1 MLGLRCCMVF
11 SLYVESRGYS
21 LVAVCGLLIM
31 VASLVERGIQVHGLR
46 SLQHRGSVVSAPR
59 LQRTGSVAVAHG
71 LSCSLACGIFLDQ
84 GSNLCLLHWQ
94 ADSLPPSHHISV
106 LICHISSAWCHM
118 WHRTM
123 ELASSNLYW
132 LVSWYGFIG
141 FCLFFFFPRVLGP
154 ALFLCSWWLG
164 SFWGEVW
171 WTRCPCLGEIL

>member
-1 MLGLRCCMVF
+1 MLSLRCCTVF

-21 LVAVCGLLIM
+21 LVAVCGLLVV

-94 ADSLPPSHHISV
+94 ADSLPLSHHISV
-106 LICHISSAWCHM
+106 LICHISSA
-118 WHRTM
+118 
-123 ELASSNLYW
+123 
-132 LVSWYGFIG
+132 
-141 FCLFFFFPRVLGP
+141 
-154 ALFLCSWWLG
+154 
-164 SFWGEVW
+164 
-171 WTRCPCLGEIL
+171 